1 VPIPT
6 QLLNKAHTPSLYTVA
21 ASLNVSLGAA
31 VEPPASASA
40 HSKSLGGAGSGPAGM
55 LRGWSKAGLEKDGA
69 SKGAFRFFGNTVSS
83 ARVDLRLAKREAAGS
98 SSRSGGDGAGT
109 GEAGC
114 GGAIGGAA
122 RAGSAERG
130 RETTLCRVEFEK
142 ACELCL
148 HSRQPLKNLNV
159 VAELVVTVTNAQDG
173 VDLSHESICWTIIPL
188 TYASCHVLLE
198 SHSLGVTRAQT
209 HVLGVSQ
216 FPVAAGSDR
225 APSSAKRGL
234 FPRLCWLASLVAL
247 ARNGHQNFEQKG
259 PASRRSLLSLS
270 LSLCVCVP
278 ARVSNL
284 FALTVLLRRSVHT
297 TFDRQIAL
305 TALSTPPPP
314 WAPRCGKYHHA
325 AASVGRRRRLR
336 YCERAAG
343 E

>member
-1 VPIPT
+1 MPIPT

-270 LSLCVCVP
+270 LSLSLCAR
-278 ARVSNL
+278 ARVQPLCSHC
-284 FALTVLLRRSVHT
+284 FAKTKRAHDFRQT
-297 TFDRQIAL
+297 DRTDSSL
-305 TALSTPPPP
+305 HPPP
-314 WAPRCGKYHHA
+314 AMGT
-325 AASVGRRRRLR
+325 
-336 YCERAAG
+336 
-343 E
+343 